1 MRRILIFAFLFLHLH
16 SGWCE
21 TLLVIAHPEVGIDKL
36 DQQQLKNIYLLKQ
49 NSWPDGT
56 PVIPLNL
63 PATSKQRSLFFE
75 KVLKLDMQT
84 AANIWLQ
91 MHYRGRQPPHV
102 VSSPQTA
109 VTFTSRV
116 KGAISYIPA
125 GIETPG
131 VKVVARFQLENNQ

>member
-1 MRRILIFAFLFLHLH
+1 MRRILIFAFLLLQIH
-16 SGWCE
+16 SGWGD
-21 TLLVIAHPEVGIDKL
+21 TLLVIVHPDVRADKL
-36 DQQQLKNIYLLKQ
+36 DQRQLRNLYLLKQ

-56 PVIPLNL
+56 PIIPLNL

-75 KVLKLDMQT
+75 KVLKIDMQT

-91 MHYRGRQPPHV
+91 MHFRGRQPPHV
-102 VSSPQTA
+102 VSSPQAA

-125 GIETPG
+125 GTETPE
-131 VKVVARFQLENNQ
+131 VKVVARFHLEDSQ